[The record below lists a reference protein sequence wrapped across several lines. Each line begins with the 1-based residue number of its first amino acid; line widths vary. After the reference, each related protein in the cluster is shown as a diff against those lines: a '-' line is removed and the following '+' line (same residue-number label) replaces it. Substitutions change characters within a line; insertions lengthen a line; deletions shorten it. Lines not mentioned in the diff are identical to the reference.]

1 MHVTVLILIEN
12 TEQIDIDAKN
22 TNDAPYLEIF
32 QYLKRYLIF
41 LKLLFVEN
49 ENAQLDIFF
58 EDIKST

>member
-12 TEQIDIDAKN
+12 TEQIDIDAQN

-41 LKLLFVEN
+41 SKLLFVEN
-49 ENAQLDIFF
+49 ENAQL
-58 EDIKST
+58 

>member
-12 TEQIDIDAKN
+12 TEQIDIDAQN
-22 TNDAPYLEIF
+22 RNDAPYLEIF

-49 ENAQLDIFF
+49 DNAQL
-58 EDIKST
+58 